1 MQAGCLFADGD
12 FAGEVASGRLKS
24 SSLERYTCVALSG
37 VCSEYLQFGKAE
49 GGKADVQQLDGM
61 LRALQVR
68 SLVCFRC
75 SVPAQRYDPLPACPH
90 VILLLPRRMLTRPA
104 DGSTVRWRTALAA
117 CMAVTP

>member
-1 MQAGCLFADGD
+1 MRVQAGCLFADGD
-12 FAGEVASGRLKS
+12 FAGEVASGRLKA

-68 SLVCFRC
+68 R
-75 SVPAQRYDPLPACPH
+75 
-90 VILLLPRRMLTRPA
+90 
-104 DGSTVRWRTALAA
+104 
-117 CMAVTP
+117 